1 MTITTNVTAATRK
14 DIAFWASHSQW
25 PLAVFWN
32 EAIVQHS
39 KISKRGK
46 LPCQPKTLLWFNSSP
61 ASPAKNGRCDDLRF
75 PVSELDLGSYVR
87 HTNHVITLFN
97 VSISSL
103 FAPPGHLAVCLLM
116 CWSRGLVPAVL
127 ETDCV
132 PWKMHHWADVSD
144 MLSTFFWAEPP
155 NHWFFL
161 STAHN
166 RSPFA
171 VFGFFFLFFLFS
183 VFFLF
188 IFVWA
193 FLGCLEVDP
202 NWFAMI
208 LYLRRCH
215 ADSPRSRTDVVFFGG
230 LFPTISHPAFLGFTG
245 LPGRRVR
252 SHNCGLCLSAF
263 SPRNPT
269 PRNFDS
275 RFVFFWGVFDF

>member
-1 MTITTNVTAATRK
+1 MKQLYSTLRFQSGANC
-14 DIAFWASHSQW
+14 
-25 PLAVFWN
+25 LAN
-32 EAIVQHS
+32 QKHCYDSI
-39 KISKRGK
+39 
-46 LPCQPKTLLWFNSSP
+46 P
-61 ASPAKNGRCDDLRF
+61 ARHPQQKNGRCDDLRF

-144 MLSTFFWAEPP
+144 MLSTFFGRTTKPLVFSFYCP
-155 NHWFFL
+155 QQVTVCRLWFLLFVF
-161 STAHN
+161 
-166 RSPFA
+166 PFFC
-171 VFGFFFLFFLFS
+171 V
-183 VFFLF
+183 FLF